1 MTRLTVPE
9 YLSLLERGVYGDRR
23 VELREGWVVDR
34 VTHGSLPSMLIMLIS
49 EWLFE
54 RRPKETAIRTQVP
67 VQLLGSC
74 PEPDIAVVRGATSDD
89 ADRIPSASD
98 ILLIIEVS
106 DSTLNDG
113 RIIKKGMYARA
124 GVKEYWILNCEERQ
138 VEVYTSLSAA
148 AKTPRRRKLTTYR
161 SGQAIPVRVA
171 GKKLGDLA
179 VNDLFPPKK

>member
-1 MTRLTVPE
+1 
-9 YLSLLERGVYGDRR
+9 
-23 VELREGWVVDR
+23 
-34 VTHGSLPSMLIMLIS
+34 MLIMLIS